1 MHLQC
6 CRKHGEH
13 IRKRTRRTRRTARFY
28 HGLSFFTCIS
38 AFHSKA
44 TNRNHHESQKPI
56 NARCAAAWCS
66 PPQGSSLK
74 SPSAMTCKA
83 SDSQD
88 FLWHKNGNGRDLNLT
103 CQSDQLG
110 TEAWDSMRMHEA
122 IFFDDM
128 CPSTIA
134 KTRLS
139 NQNVKP
145 NIERIR
151 HMQKTCVARRYI
163 YIYIYMIYTFFRQGL
178 FKQRATTPREDI
190 YDWWQSFLHSA

>member
-1 MHLQC
+1 
-6 CRKHGEH
+6 
-13 IRKRTRRTRRTARFY
+13 
-28 HGLSFFTCIS
+28 
-38 AFHSKA
+38 
-44 TNRNHHESQKPI
+44 
-56 NARCAAAWCS
+56 
-66 PPQGSSLK
+66 
-74 SPSAMTCKA
+74 
-83 SDSQD
+83 
-88 FLWHKNGNGRDLNLT
+88 
-103 CQSDQLG
+103 
-110 TEAWDSMRMHEA
+110 MRMHEA

-163 YIYIYMIYTFFRQGL
+163 YIYMIYTFFRQGL

-190 YDWWQSFLHSA
+190 YD